1 MSKVTIVSHPLV
13 QHKLSL
19 MRQRDR
25 STVSFRSLLGEVSEL
40 LAYEVT
46 RDLELTYEEIET
58 PMAKMLAPVLDSK
71 KIVLVGILRSG
82 IGIVDAML
90 RVLPTARVGHIG
102 IYRDPQTLGA
112 VEYYA
117 KLPEELSG
125 RDVIVANALLATGNT
140 AIAAIDRIKEAKPRS
155 IKFVCLVACPEGLQ
169 SLEESHPEVAVFTA
183 AVDERLDDKGYVIPG
198 LGDVGDRFYGTK

>member
-1 MSKVTIVSHPLV
+1 
-13 QHKLSL
+13 